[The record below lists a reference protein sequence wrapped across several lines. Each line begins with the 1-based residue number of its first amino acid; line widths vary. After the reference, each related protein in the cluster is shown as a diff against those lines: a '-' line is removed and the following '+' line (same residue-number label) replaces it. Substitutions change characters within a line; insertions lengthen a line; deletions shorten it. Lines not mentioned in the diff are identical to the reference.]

1 MEKYYGKL
9 WNEQCS
15 KGEEGTVEER
25 SEGTDDNEDMI
36 TIEEL
41 NEVLK
46 HAKQEKMWIR
56 QLTDGIVEIWRNR
69 IKNTLT
75 GAV

>member
-36 TIEEL
+36 TIEEI
-41 NEVLK
+41 NEILK
-46 HAKQEKMWIR
+46 HAKKIQEKLWIR
-56 QLTDGIVEIWRNR
+56 
-69 IKNTLT
+69 
-75 GAV
+75 

>member
-1 MEKYYGKL
+1 
-9 WNEQCS
+9 
-15 KGEEGTVEER
+15 
-25 SEGTDDNEDMI
+25 MI

-41 NEVLK
+41 NKVLK
-46 HAKQEKMWIR
+46 HAKNRKSSG
-56 QLTDGIVEIWRNR
+56 LDKLPIVEIWRKR